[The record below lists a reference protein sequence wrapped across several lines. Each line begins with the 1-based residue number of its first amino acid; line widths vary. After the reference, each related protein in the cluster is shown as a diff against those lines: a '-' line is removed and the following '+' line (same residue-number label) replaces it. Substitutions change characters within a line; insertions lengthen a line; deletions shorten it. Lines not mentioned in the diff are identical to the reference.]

1 MPRTTPGQGV
11 LLKPTFNSVYGV
23 VNIEVLAGGT
33 GYAQTD
39 PPKITIEGTATPSV
53 EGVFYPKI
61 SGVGTVSEVI
71 IFKTGAGYFP
81 VFNQSEQS
89 GVVVER
95 GAFGTIATSHASA
108 GLAYSVFS
116 GDYNIV
122 DDNIHFTDAPYGLSG
137 PQGLQTASSFS
148 GRLFSRKLDPFDEKD
163 KNVILD
169 DISLEFTGI
178 AGTQFTLTE
187 NTGIVTALYN
197 DVNTGV
203 DIQNNP
209 FILINNVVQTPGLD
223 FEIVDNAQNKLNFLS
238 GVPRS
243 GRLSKV
249 GLQTGSGYYLPT
261 KAAVRVGVG
270 STGSLEHIQI
280 EGKGQGYRSIPEI
293 TVRSSQGYGASITA
307 FLGESSTTS
316 VAISTATYN
325 HIAGVATFTTGSS
338 HGFEIDDRVR
348 ITGAGFTFAPVSAA
362 RNIGSFGYDYIT
374 GIATV
379 QVYGGHYIGTG
390 KNQSRNLLIKQVQVT
405 EGISTFLF
413 REDGYPIVSVASTQ
427 IVTVM
432 AGVGTQPLTYVSGG
446 LAQAGIDTGIMDG
459 RNVTGFDIIG
469 ATANTFKAFIGITTY
484 AHNYVGGGVV
494 NRAEAGIITN
504 FSIVEGGT
512 GFYAPKP
519 VSYTHLTLP
528 TKA

>member
-11 LLKPTFNSVYGV
+11 LLRPTFNSVYGV
-23 VNIEVLAGGT
+23 VNIEVLDGGA

-39 PPKITIEGTATPSV
+39 PPKIVIEGTATPSV

-61 SGVGTVSEVI
+61 SGVGTVSEII

-81 VFNQSEQS
+81 VFNQSAQS

-95 GAFGTIATSHASA
+95 GAFGSIATTHASA
-108 GLAYSVFS
+108 GIGYSVFA

-122 DDNIHFTDAPYGLSG
+122 DDNIFFTDAPYGKTG
-137 PQGLQTASSFS
+137 PQGLQTNSSFS
-148 GRLFSRKLDPFDEKD
+148 GRLFSRKLDSFDPKD

-187 NTGIVTALYN
+187 NTGIVTSLYN
-197 DVNTGV
+197 SVNTGV
-203 DIQNNP
+203 DINNNP

-223 FEIVDNAQNKLNFLS
+223 FEVIDNATNKLNFLS
-238 GVPRS
+238 GVPRA
-243 GRLSKV
+243 GRINKV
-249 GLQTGSGYYLPT
+249 GLQTGAGYYTPQ

-270 STGSLEHIQI
+270 STGSLQFIQI
-280 EGKGQGYRSIPEI
+280 EGKGQGYNEIPEI

-307 FLGESSTTS
+307 LLGQSSTTS
-316 VAISTATYN
+316 VAISTAIYN
-325 HIAGVATFTTGSS
+325 HIAGVATFTTGSA

-348 ITGAGFTFAPVSAA
+348 VTGAGFTFAPVSAA

-390 KNQSRNLLIKQVQVT
+390 KNQSKNLLIKQVQVT

-413 REDGYPIVSVASTQ
+413 REDGYPIVSVGSTQ

-446 LAQAGIDTGIMDG
+446 LVQAGIDTAIMDG
-459 RNVTGFDIIG
+459 RNVTGFDVIG
-469 ATANTFKAFIGITTY
+469 ATANTFKAFVGISSF

-494 NRAEAGIITN
+494 NRAEA
-504 FSIVEGGT
+504 
-512 GFYAPKP
+512 

>member
-23 VNIEVLAGGT
+23 TNIEVLAGGA

-61 SGVGTVSEVI
+61 SGVGTVSEII

-95 GAFGTIATSHASA
+95 GAFGTISTSHASA
-108 GLAYSVFS
+108 GLAYSIFS

-137 PQGLQTASSFS
+137 PAGLETGSSFS

-178 AGTQFTLTE
+178 AGTQFTLSE
-187 NTGIVTALYN
+187 NNGIVTALYN

-223 FEIVDNAQNKLNFLS
+223 FEIVDNASNKLNFLS

-270 STGSLEHIQI
+270 STGSLQHIQI

-293 TVRSSQGYGASITA
+293 TVRASQGYGASITA

-316 VAISTATYN
+316 VAISTVTYN

-413 REDGYPIVSVASTQ
+413 REDGYPIVSVGSTQ

-432 AGVGTQPLTYVSGG
+432 AGVGTQPLTYVLS
-446 LAQAGIDTGIMDG
+446 LIHI
-459 RNVTGFDIIG
+459 
-469 ATANTFKAFIGITTY
+469 
-484 AHNYVGGGVV
+484 
-494 NRAEAGIITN
+494 
-504 FSIVEGGT
+504 
-512 GFYAPKP
+512 
-519 VSYTHLTLP
+519 
-528 TKA
+528 

>member
-23 VNIEVLAGGT
+23 TNIEVLAGGA

-61 SGVGTVSEVI
+61 SGVGTVSEII

-81 VFNQSEQS
+81 IFNQSEQS

-95 GAFGTIATSHASA
+95 GAFGTIATSHSSA
-108 GLAYSVFS
+108 GIAYSVFS

-122 DDNIHFTDAPYGLSG
+122 DDNIFFTDAPYGLSG
-137 PQGLQTASSFS
+137 PAGLETGSSFS

-169 DISLEFTGI
+169 DISLRFTGI
-178 AGTQFTLTE
+178 AGTQFTLSE
-187 NTGIVTALYN
+187 NNGIVTALYN

-223 FEIVDNAQNKLNFLS
+223 FEIVDNAENKLNFLS

-270 STGSLEHIQI
+270 ST
-280 EGKGQGYRSIPEI
+280 
-293 TVRSSQGYGASITA
+293 A
-307 FLGESSTTS
+307 
-316 VAISTATYN
+316 
-325 HIAGVATFTTGSS
+325 
-338 HGFEIDDRVR
+338 
-348 ITGAGFTFAPVSAA
+348 VS
-362 RNIGSFGYDYIT
+362 
-374 GIATV
+374 
-379 QVYGGHYIGTG
+379 
-390 KNQSRNLLIKQVQVT
+390 
-405 EGISTFLF
+405 
-413 REDGYPIVSVASTQ
+413 
-427 IVTVM
+427 
-432 AGVGTQPLTYVSGG
+432 
-446 LAQAGIDTGIMDG
+446 
-459 RNVTGFDIIG
+459 
-469 ATANTFKAFIGITTY
+469 
-484 AHNYVGGGVV
+484 
-494 NRAEAGIITN
+494 
-504 FSIVEGGT
+504 
-512 GFYAPKP
+512 
-519 VSYTHLTLP
+519 
-528 TKA
+528 